1 LAARVG
7 SGGDNQKMESDECRL
22 LTLVCPGGIGK
33 TRLALTAAPADRDL
47 FRNGVRWV
55 PLLSVFLYV

>member
-1 LAARVG
+1 
-7 SGGDNQKMESDECRL
+7 MESDECRL